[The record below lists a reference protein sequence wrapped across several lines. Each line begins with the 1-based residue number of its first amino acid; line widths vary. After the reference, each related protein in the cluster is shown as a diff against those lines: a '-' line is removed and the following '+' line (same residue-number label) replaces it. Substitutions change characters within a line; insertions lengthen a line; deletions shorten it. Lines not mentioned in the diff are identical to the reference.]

1 MLKWIDVIRFASAGN
16 PIPDKKV
23 VKTNEEWHKLL
34 TPEEFRVTRLKGT
47 ERSHSSEMC
56 SLFEPGKYA
65 CICCGT
71 LLFDANE
78 KFESGTGWPSFTQP
92 VAENAIAYHKDI
104 SHGMVRVETICNTC
118 DAHLGHVF
126 PDGPQPGGLRY
137 CMNAVAL
144 KKVESSEKKATFG
157 GGCFWCTEAV
167 FTHLKGV
174 TKVES
179 GYSGGKIANPTYRE
193 VCSGLT
199 GHAEVIEVTYN
210 PEEISYADLLLIH
223 LSTHNPTTLNRQGAD
238 VGTQYRSVIFFR
250 NKEEKE
256 IAGEIISEIR
266 TVYDEPVITEITPLD
281 YFYKA
286 EDYHQDYYANNPQEG
301 YCQAVIDPK
310 LKKFRELFKSKL
322 KGTQEE
328 DINSHV

>member
-1 MLKWIDVIRFASAGN
+1 MLKWVDIVRFTSVGN
-16 PIPDKKV
+16 PVPDKKIQ
-23 VKTNEEWHKLL
+23 KTDQEWRTLL
-34 TPEEFRVTRLKGT
+34 TPDQFMVTRQKGT
-47 ERSHSSEMC
+47 ERAHSSNMC
-56 SLFEPGKYA
+56 SLFEPGKYF
-65 CICCGT
+65 CVCCGT

-92 VAENAIAYHKDI
+92 VTDNAIAYIKDI
-104 SHGMVRVETICNTC
+104 SHGMVRVETVCNTC

-126 PDGPQPGGLRY
+126 PDGPKPSGLRY

-144 KKVESSEKKATFG
+144 KKEDDSEQRATFG

-167 FTHLKGV
+167 FALLKGV

-179 GYSGGKIANPTYRE
+179 GYSGGKIDNPTYRE
-193 VCSGLT
+193 VCSGMT

-210 PEEISYADLLLIH
+210 PNEISYAELLLIH

-238 VGTQYRSVIFFR
+238 VGTQYRSVIYYR
-250 NKEEKE
+250 NAAEKQVAE
-256 IAGEIISEIR
+256 QVIAEMQQFYKDAI
-266 TVYDEPVITEITPLD
+266 VTEVSPLE

-286 EDYHQDYYANNPQEG
+286 EDYHQDYYINNAQEG

-310 LKKFRELFKSKL
+310 LKKFKELFKSKL
-322 KGTQEE
+322 IDSSNE
-328 DINSHV
+328 DTALL